1 MDVQDY
7 KDRDLFIFQTLELAQ
22 EIFVDQVKVEDGPTE
37 RVFCL
42 SPENC
47 IRMAEIWC
55 EARHAYVRK
64 NAVEQALAKTNEQQK
79 ETLQVLAD
87 SDA

>member
-47 IRMAEIWC
+47 IRMAEIWF
-55 EARHAYVRK
+55 EARHAYARK
-64 NAVEQALAKTNEQQK
+64 NAFEDALAKTNEQQK